1 MVNSGLFL
9 QDSPPVK
16 LVNKRTILI
25 WDIPAT
31 NGLIHIIEGP
41 LKAPPVIVSAQLFYF
56 FFYFKSKLSL
66 T

>member
-1 MVNSGLFL
+1 MGMVNSYLFL
-9 QDSPPVK
+9 QDSPPIK

-41 LKAPPVIVSAQLFYF
+41 LKAPPVIVSIF
-56 FFYFKSKLSL
+56 F
-66 T
+66 